1 MNDDISDNNKNNNKS
16 DKTKSNIK
24 HKYLVEIVG
33 TFILVYAI
41 ASAATVYSDSG
52 QLGVIGIGLVHALAL
67 TAIIYAIGYR
77 SGAQKLFCWLRTGIT
92 ANIINK
98 LIKTP
103 KVKTRDLCMSFLND

>member
-1 MNDDISDNNKNNNKS
+1 MNHDTLDNDNQN
-16 DKTKSNIK
+16 DKTNSNVK

-52 QLGVIGIGLVHALAL
+52 QLGVIGIGLVHALVL

-77 SGAQKLFCWLRTGIT
+77 SGAQVNPAVL
-92 ANIINK
+92 
-98 LIKTP
+98 
-103 KVKTRDLCMSFLND
+103 